1 MRVAD
6 NVEILEIG
14 DGGNTLCLT
23 LTWGGGE
30 VVLIDAGLPGQLD
43 LIRKAVMKA
52 GFGLEE
58 ITKVIIT
65 HQDMDHI
72 GCAKLLSELGA
83 EILAHED
90 EAPYIQGDVT
100 SVRLADMEKR
110 QSGFSAGERE
120 YYEKVKVNAKN
131 FYVHVDRLLKDGEIL
146 DFCGGIKVIHTPG
159 HMPGHIALLLTESNI
174 LVTGDAANAYD
185 GKLTGAN
192 PQYTQDMA
200 LADISFKKMMDEK
213 PDSVI
218 CYHGGLCSNSF

>member
-43 LIRKAVMKA
+43 LIREAVMKA
-52 GFGLEE
+52 GFDLKD

-83 EILAHED
+83 EILAHEE

-110 QSGFSAGERE
+110 RSGFSAGERE
-120 YYEKVKVNAKN
+120 YYEKVKANAKN

-146 DFCGGIKVIHTPG
+146 DLCGGIKVIHTPG
-159 HMPGHIALLLTESNI
+159 HMPGHIALLMTESNI
-174 LVTGDAANAYD
+174 LVAGDAANASD

-192 PQYTQDMA
+192 PQYSQDMA
-200 LADISFKKMMDEK
+200 LADISFKKMMAEK

-218 CYHGGLCSNSF
+218 CYHGGLCSNRF